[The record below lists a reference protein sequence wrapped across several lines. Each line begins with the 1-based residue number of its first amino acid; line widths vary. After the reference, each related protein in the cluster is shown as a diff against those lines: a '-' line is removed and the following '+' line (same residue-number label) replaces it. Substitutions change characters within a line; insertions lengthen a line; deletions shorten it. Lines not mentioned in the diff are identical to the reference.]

1 MSPAPHLPPASDSVP
16 SALAPALP
24 AVLRWRQILL
34 LTLGAVALY
43 LALRTLPTGTN
54 LHSADFNMAGKGM
67 VELCDPANP
76 QFVAVT
82 TARSPVT
89 MTLRAESA
97 VVGPGQPLR
106 MTLGLATSTGKPV
119 GPVDLMV
126 QHTRK
131 LHLLLIDPTLRDYQH
146 VHPEP
151 GVVAGEWTFTFT
163 PRLPGG
169 YRFFA
174 DFVPL
179 PTARSL
185 YASADLTIEGQA
197 TSPGPAP
204 FSWDAAVEGYQFKLT
219 PDAPVRAGRPVTLT
233 FEVARTDGGVVAM
246 EPVMDAYAHL
256 VAFDQERSGFA
267 HLHPLTGEPN
277 APITPLDPIR
287 PRLPFKIT
295 IPSAG
300 VYVIWAQVKLGGREL
315 FAPFWFEVAP

>member
-1 MSPAPHLPPASDSVP
+1 MSTDSPHSPAPDSVP
-16 SALAPALP
+16 STSARSRPEGA
-24 AVLRWRQILL
+24 RWRQILL
-34 LTLGAVALY
+34 LTAGAIALYVALR
-43 LALRTLPTGTN
+43 ALPTGTN

-89 MTLRAESA
+89 MTLRSES
-97 VVGPGQPLR
+97 PLLGIGRPVR
-106 MTLGLATSTGKPV
+106 MTLMLVTSTGKPV

-131 LHLLLIDPTLRDYQH
+131 LHLLVIDPTMCDYQH

-151 GVVAGEWTFTFT
+151 GVGAGEWTFAFT
-163 PRLPGG
+163 PRLPGV
-169 YRFFA
+169 YRIFA
-174 DFVPL
+174 DFVPV

-185 YASADLTIEGQA
+185 YASADLPVEGQA
-197 TSPGPAP
+197 SPYSPL

-219 PDAPVRAGRPVTLT
+219 PDAPIRAGRPVTLA
-233 FEVARTDGGVVAM
+233 FEVARSDGAAVEM
-246 EPVMDAYAHL
+246 EPVMDAFAHL

-277 APITPLDPIR
+277 APIAPLDAMR

-295 IPSAG
+295 IPTAG

-315 FAPFWFEVAP
+315 FAPFWFNVAP